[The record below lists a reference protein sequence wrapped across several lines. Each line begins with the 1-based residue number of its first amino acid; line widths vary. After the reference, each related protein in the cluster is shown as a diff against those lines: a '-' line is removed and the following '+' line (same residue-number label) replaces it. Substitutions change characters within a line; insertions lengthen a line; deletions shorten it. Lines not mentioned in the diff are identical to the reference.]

1 MEVKK
6 SRRISIKDKNLLLAK
21 KRLAERELYEVDE
34 ENKNEYYKVIYNN
47 FTEAREYTWRAMN
60 GK

>member
-1 MEVKK
+1 MGNKK
-6 SRRISIKDKNLLLAK
+6 FKRISIKDKNLLLAK

-34 ENKNEYYKVIYNN
+34 ENKNEYYGVIYNN
-47 FTEAREYTWRAMN
+47 FIEAREYIWRAMN